1 MNSFWN
7 LLLMTSL
14 APHIEALTVFFPSLD
29 SVTGQRVG
37 WRLQG
42 SPTLLHSTLG
52 TRLSIAAFQVPSYCL
67 VVVVKVVVV
76 AVVIMLEVV
85 VMRICLTSSSCA
97 SEKGCTL

>member
-1 MNSFWN
+1 
-7 LLLMTSL
+7 MTSL
-14 APHIEALTVFFPSLD
+14 APHIEALTVFFPSLG

-67 VVVVKVVVV
+67 VVVVVVMVVEMVVVV
-76 AVVIMLEVV
+76 VVVIMLEVV
-85 VMRICLTSSSCA
+85 VALLVVVMRKLW
-97 SEKGCTL
+97 